1 MRRKLLILFTAAVC
15 FLTGCANYVKD
26 GTELMREGAYQEAIE
41 SFQESIDKEK
51 DVEEAYRGMGMAYY
65 KMQDYGQARENLQTA
80 IDLGSRETPVVY
92 NLIGICAMNLRDYD
106 GALEAFE
113 KGIALADD
121 PDLDE
126 ASENADSDMV
136 SEEEDVVREMKYNQ
150 IVCYEKKTDWAGA
163 KAAADAYISAYPD
176 DEEVQKEAEFL
187 GTR

>member
-1 MRRKLLILFTAAVC
+1 MRKKLLILFTAAVC
-15 FLTGCANYVKD
+15 FLTGCANYIKD
-26 GTELMREGAYQEAIE
+26 GTELMEEGSYQEAVE

-80 IDLGSRETPVVY
+80 IDLGSPETPAVY

-113 KGIALADD
+113 KGIALAEDS
-121 PDLDE
+121 DE
-126 ASENADSDMV
+126 ASEYT
-136 SEEEDVVREMKYNQ
+136 DVLQEMRYNQ

-163 KAAADAYISAYPD
+163 KAAADVYISEYPD
-176 DEEVQKEAEFL
+176 DKDVQKEAEFL
-187 GTR
+187 ETR